1 MFLATLIFVFLSI
14 NQNFTTTLTLTI
26 AIVVLWGSYGM
37 GTVVVY
43 TSSMKHVRVG
53 REGTDFTVQ
62 TVITHLMGI
71 IIAVIGGV
79 IAHYVGYAGMFA
91 TQSAIAL
98 ASFFYTLQMNKTVK

>member
-1 MFLATLIFVFLSI
+1 MG
-14 NQNFTTTLTLTI
+14 Q
-26 AIVVLWGSYGM
+26 LWYGNCC
-37 GTVVVY
+37 GLHFIYETC
-43 TSSMKHVRVG
+43 TSGKR
-53 REGTDFTVQ
+53 RYRFTVQ

>member
-1 MFLATLIFVFLSI
+1 MYEWEEKVPILQFKPF
-14 NQNFTTTLTLTI
+14 
-26 AIVVLWGSYGM
+26 
-37 GTVVVY
+37 
-43 TSSMKHVRVG
+43 
-53 REGTDFTVQ
+53 
-62 TVITHLMGI
+62 ITHLMGI

>member
-1 MFLATLIFVFLSI
+1 MYE
-14 NQNFTTTLTLTI
+14 
-26 AIVVLWGSYGM
+26 WEE
-37 GTVVVY
+37 
-43 TSSMKHVRVG
+43 K
-53 REGTDFTVQ
+53 GTDFTVQ